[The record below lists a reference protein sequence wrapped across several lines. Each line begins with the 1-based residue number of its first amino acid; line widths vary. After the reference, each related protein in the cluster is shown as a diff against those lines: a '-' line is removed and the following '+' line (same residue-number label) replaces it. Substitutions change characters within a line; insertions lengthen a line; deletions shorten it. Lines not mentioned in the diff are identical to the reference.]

1 MNSEINDFLRIIRN
15 CRYTNTYKM
24 VWARSLVKIS
34 EEKNTDNSEE
44 TIIYL
49 TEIANL
55 FFKFYWNISSNNYI
69 EQGPSGNKKPIIYSI
84 VYNTMNRY
92 KELNGTFDFY
102 SKAIK
107 KFKDYN
113 INYSVIIN
121 EIKDI
126 LKHDVSYRFLI
137 LDNTKINIY
146 NYIKGKDFLV
156 ISNDLLKDMK
166 LHIDSIISFIDK
178 RWLLSLKK
186 FNINIDDT
194 NIEELL
200 KNVDK

>member
-1 MNSEINDFLRIIRN
+1 MLF
-15 CRYTNTYKM
+15 
-24 VWARSLVKIS
+24 RS
-34 EEKNTDNSEE
+34 
-44 TIIYL
+44 
-49 TEIANL
+49 
-55 FFKFYWNISSNNYI
+55 KFYWNISSNNYI

-126 LKHDVSYRFLI
+126 LKHDVSYRFVI

>member
-1 MNSEINDFLRIIRN
+1 
-15 CRYTNTYKM
+15 
-24 VWARSLVKIS
+24 
-34 EEKNTDNSEE
+34 
-44 TIIYL
+44 
-49 TEIANL
+49 
-55 FFKFYWNISSNNYI
+55 
-69 EQGPSGNKKPIIYSI
+69 
-84 VYNTMNRY
+84 MNRY

>member
-1 MNSEINDFLRIIRN
+1 M
-15 CRYTNTYKM
+15 
-24 VWARSLVKIS
+24 
-34 EEKNTDNSEE
+34 
-44 TIIYL
+44 

-146 NYIKGKDFLV
+146 NYIKKGGNKG
-156 ISNDLLKDMK
+156 
-166 LHIDSIISFIDK
+166 
-178 RWLLSLKK
+178 
-186 FNINIDDT
+186 
-194 NIEELL
+194 
-200 KNVDK
+200 